1 MGRFNTAM
9 IEGNLIED
17 FRQTVDR
24 GNQISEALGDGTDM
38 ALHSLFKN
46 GIFDD
51 VPVFG
56 LLAKACNVISDIQVY
71 RFCKKIYK
79 FLFYTQNYNR
89 KAMNSFWEEYS
100 AANKENG
107 YEMMLSVLDNVD
119 NINKVEVMANLLKA
133 KLDGKLTIDNFIRL
147 TSSLQIVPYV
157 DMRCMPDYLESI
169 GIRHDTYMLLAAGL
183 LYQSEIGVDGV
194 GRENCSHY
202 QLNDNGLLFVQYGL
216 GIDISTYVKSDAP
229 IQSLTE
235 EEIEDSWKKAMEN
248 ASNSNIY

>member
-1 MGRFNTAM
+1 MGGFNTAM
-9 IEGNLIED
+9 IEGNIIED

-24 GNQISEALGDGTDM
+24 GNQISDALGDGTDM

-46 GIFDD
+46 GVFDD

-56 LLAKACNVISDIQVY
+56 LFAKACNVISDIQAY

-107 YEMMLSVLDNVD
+107 YEMMLSVLDKVD

-157 DMRCMPDYLESI
+157 DLKCLPDYVESI
-169 GIRHDTYMLLAAGL
+169 GTRYDTYMLLAAGL
-183 LYQSEIGVDGV
+183 LYNSEIGVDGV
-194 GRENCSHY
+194 GKDDGSRY
-202 QLNDNGLLFVQYGL
+202 QLNDNGLLFVKYGL
-216 GIDISTYVKSDAP
+216 GVDVSQCVKSESP
-229 IQSLTE
+229 IPTATE
-235 EEIEDSWKKAMEN
+235 ADIHEMWEKAMEDAN
-248 ASNSNIY
+248 KNSIY

>member
-1 MGRFNTAM
+1 M

-17 FRQTVDR
+17 FRQTVDK
-24 GNQISEALGDGTDM
+24 GNQISEALGDGTDL

-46 GIFDD
+46 GVFDD

-56 LLAKACNVISDIQVY
+56 LFAKACNVISDIQAY

-100 AANKENG
+100 SANKENG
-107 YEMMLSVLDNVD
+107 YEMMLSVLDKVD

-157 DMRCMPDYLESI
+157 DIKRLPDYVESI
-169 GIRHDTYMLLAAGL
+169 GTRHDTYMLLAAGL
-183 LYQSEIGVDGV
+183 LYNSEIGVDGV
-194 GRENCSHY
+194 DRENNSHY

-216 GIDISTYVKSDAP
+216 GIDISSYVKSDAP
-229 IQSLTE
+229 IQSLTD

-248 ASNSNIY
+248 ASKSNVY

>member
-1 MGRFNTAM
+1 M
-9 IEGNLIED
+9 IEEGLIED

-24 GNQISEALGDGTDM
+24 GNQISDVLGDGTDM

-46 GIFDD
+46 GVFDD

-56 LLAKACNVISDIQVY
+56 LFAKACNVISDIQAY

-79 FLFYTQNYNR
+79 FLFYAQNYDR

-107 YEMMLSVLDNVD
+107 YEMMLSVLDKLD
-119 NINKVEVMANLLKA
+119 NINKVGVMANLLKA
-133 KLDGKLTIDNFIRL
+133 KLDGKLSIDNFIRL
-147 TSSLQIVPYV
+147 TGSLQIVPYV
-157 DMRCMPDYLESI
+157 DLKRLPVYLESI

-183 LYQSEIGVDGV
+183 LYQSAIGVDGV
-194 GRENCSHY
+194 GREDSNHY

-216 GIDISTYVKSDAP
+216 GLDTSSYVKSEAP
-229 IQSLTE
+229 IQSLSK

-248 ASNSNIY
+248 ASKSNVY